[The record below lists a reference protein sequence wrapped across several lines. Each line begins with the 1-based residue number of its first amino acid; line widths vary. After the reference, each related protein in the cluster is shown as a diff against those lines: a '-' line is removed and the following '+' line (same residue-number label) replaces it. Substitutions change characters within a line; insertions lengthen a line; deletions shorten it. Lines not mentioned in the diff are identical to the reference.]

1 MADRPTP
8 KTVRLEDYR
17 APDYRIETTD
27 LSFRLIP
34 DATIVRA
41 RIHFVRQTA
50 LPVGQLALAGEELEL
65 LEIAVDE
72 RVLAASDYRVDAE
85 QLVLLRPPERFTL
98 ETTVR
103 INPAANTKL
112 AGLYLS
118 SGVFCTQCE
127 AEGFRRITY
136 YLDRPDVLARF
147 RVRLEGPQATLPVLL
162 ANGNPI
168 SRGTFGDGW
177 HYATWEDP
185 FPKPAYLF
193 ALVAG
198 DLAVLED
205 DYRTRSGR
213 PVALRIYSEAAYID
227 QCHHAMAALKRAM
240 KWDEDRFGLEY
251 DLDVYNIVAV
261 SDFNFGAMENK
272 GLNIFNTAATLARPD
287 TATDNDF
294 VNVERIIAHEYFH
307 NWTGNRVTCRDW
319 FQLTLKEGLTVFRD
333 QEFTADLHS
342 RSVKRIG
349 DVALLREG
357 QFPEDA
363 GPLAHPI
370 RPASYVEINNFYTR
384 TVYEKGAEVVR
395 MIHTLIGEEAFRR
408 GLEIYFERHDGSAV
422 TCEDFVAA
430 MAAASGRDF
439 AQFFRWYEQA
449 GTPRLAVEG
458 GFDPAARR
466 YTLTLR
472 QHTPPTPGQA
482 VKHPFHLPV
491 RLGLLD
497 PAGEPL
503 PLRLEGEAEAVGTER
518 LVELT
523 AAEQRFVF
531 EDVAARPVPSLLR
544 GLSAPVRLEADFSDA
559 ELGHLLAHDRDGF
572 ARWDAGQT
580 LALRTLLGLVRDH
593 DAGRP
598 LELPDGFVGAWARVL
613 ADDAIEPAFKA
624 QLMGLPSATYLGE
637 QMSTIDVEGIAA
649 AREAA
654 QARLGGRLAAAL
666 AELVAGNREE
676 SFALTSEAMGRRR
689 LKNTAL
695 AYLAHGT
702 PDAVRADICA
712 QARRAAN
719 MTDRLAALALVARW
733 DWPERGAILDAF
745 YRDFEHEPLVINK
758 WFAVQAMAEHA
769 GVVEEVEGL
778 MRHPAFTLANPN
790 RVRSVLG
797 VFAGFNPRGFH
808 RRDGAGYRLVAEV
821 ARDLDRRNPA
831 VAARLAKAF
840 DRWRRFDPLRQ
851 RLMREQLEGLAGTE
865 GLSRDLYEIVHKS
878 LEASGEHA

>member
-1 MADRPTP
+1 MAQRPTP

-27 LSFRLIP
+27 LSFRLIA

-41 RIHFVRQTA
+41 RIHFVRRTA

-65 LEIAVDE
+65 LEIAVDGRPLGADE
-72 RVLAASDYRVDAE
+72 YRLDDGD
-85 QLVLLRPPERFTL
+85 LVLLRPPERFTL
-98 ETTVR
+98 ETAVR
-103 INPAANTKL
+103 INPEANTKL
-112 AGLYLS
+112 SGLYLS
-118 SGVFCTQCE
+118 NGVFCTQCE
-127 AEGFRRITY
+127 AQGFRRITW

-147 RVRLEGPQATLPVLL
+147 RVRLEGPQAALPVLL
-162 ANGNPI
+162 SNGNPI
-168 SRGTFGDGW
+168 SQGTFGDGW

-185 FPKPAYLF
+185 YPKPAYLF

-198 DLAVLED
+198 DLAVRED
-205 DYRTRSGR
+205 RLRTRSGR
-213 PVALRIYSEAAYID
+213 DVALRIYSEAAFID
-227 QCHHAMAALKRAM
+227 QTAHAMDALKRAM
-240 KWDEDRFGLEY
+240 RWDEERFGLEY

-384 TVYEKGAEVVR
+384 TVYDKGAEVIR

-408 GLEIYFERHDGSAV
+408 GLELYFDRHDGGAV

-430 MAAASGRDF
+430 MATASGRDLT
-439 AQFFRWYEQA
+439 QFFRWYEQA
-449 GTPRLAVEG
+449 GTPRVEVEG
-458 GFDPAARR
+458 AYDPETRR
-466 YTLTLR
+466 YALTLR
-472 QHTPPTPGQA
+472 QYTPATPGQP
-482 VKHPFHLPV
+482 VKAPFHLPL

-497 PAGEPL
+497 ASGAEL
-503 PLRLEGEAEAVGTER
+503 PLRLEGEVAAVGNER
-518 LVELT
+518 VLELT
-523 AAEQRFVF
+523 DTAQRFVF
-531 EDVAARPVPSLLR
+531 EDVTAPPVPSLLR
-544 GLSAPVRLEADFSDA
+544 GFSAPVRLEADFSDA
-559 ELGHLLAHDRDGF
+559 DLAHLLAHDGDGF

-593 DAGRP
+593 AAARP
-598 LELPDGFVGAWARVL
+598 PELPAPFVAAWGQVL
-613 ADDAIEPAFKA
+613 ADHGIEPAFKA

-637 QMSTIDVEGIAA
+637 QMAVIDVEGIAA
-649 AREAA
+649 AREVA
-654 QARLGGRLAAAL
+654 QAALGRRLAPRL
-666 AELVAGNREE
+666 AELVEGCREDR
-676 SFALTSEAMGRRR
+676 FALTSEAMGKRR
-689 LKNTAL
+689 LKNSAL
-695 AYLAHGT
+695 AYLAHGVAEDVRT
-702 PDAVRADICA
+702 AIAV
-712 QARRAAN
+712 QARDAAN

-733 DWPERGAILDAF
+733 DWAERGEVLDRF
-745 YRDFEHEPLVINK
+745 YRDFQDEPLVVNK

-769 GVVEEVEGL
+769 AVVEEVEGL

-797 VFAGFNPRGFH
+797 VFANFNLRGFH
-808 RRDGAGYRLVAEV
+808 RRDGAGYRLVADV
-821 ARDLDRRNPA
+821 ALELDGRNPA

-840 DRWRRFDPLRQ
+840 DRWRRFDGARQ
-851 RLMREQLEGLAGTE
+851 RLMREQLERLAGTE

-878 LEASGEHA
+878 LEAAGESA